1 MARKTAPEA
10 QLNEERA
17 RVGDNHDI
25 QSPESRKLLRSL
37 SDRIMNLLDQRDA
50 VNADIKVVFKEVS
63 DAGFHG
69 PTLRKAISK
78 KRKIDKD
85 AAAYNA
91 EQEQIELYFATVWQ
105 PELPFEPESPKV
117 RLVSADLD

>member
-10 QLNEERA
+10 QLKEERGK
-17 RVGDNHDI
+17 GDNHDV

-37 SDRIMNLLDQRDA
+37 SERIMNLLDQRDA
-50 VNADIKVVFKEVS
+50 TNADIKEVFKEVA

-69 PTLRKAISK
+69 PTLRKAIAR

-85 AAAYNA
+85 EAAYRN
-91 EQEQIELYFATVWQ
+91 EEEQIELYFASVWQ

>member
-1 MARKTAPEA
+1 MPRKTAPEA

-37 SDRIMNLLDQRDA
+37 SERIMNLLDQRDA
-50 VNADIKVVFKEVS
+50 VNDDIKVVFKEVS

-69 PTLRKAISK
+69 PTLRKAIA
-78 KRKIDKD
+78 KRRKLDKD
-85 AAAYNA
+85 AGAYNA

-105 PELPFEPESPKV
+105 PDLPFEPETPIV
-117 RLVSADLD
+117 RLAAAGLE